1 MVILF
6 RMILSFILTLILNI
20 VLIVKFIRVKK
31 MLTNRDVFKLREFKF
46 AISLI
51 VLNLLFILTLIPA
64 IVALVYSNIVTNTPE
79 MVNFVRHLSQLIS
92 SYNYCFNFFINL
104 ITNAM
109 FRREFIKIFNFNKL
123 LFIPFKISLV

>member
-1 MVILF
+1 M
-6 RMILSFILTLILNI
+6 
-20 VLIVKFIRVKK
+20 
-31 MLTNRDVFKLREFKF
+31 LREFKF

-92 SYNYCFNFFINL
+92 RYNYCFNFFINL